1 MSDNAE
7 NENALI
13 NPDCPPWYQG
23 LVSQLKD
30 LWQQQRLPHAILLSL
45 PGESNE
51 LGFLWHLSMSL
62 LCSNDQNGH
71 PCGEC
76 SSCHLMLANTYPDFK
91 LVGLLFE
98 DGKKKLNKNIKI
110 EQIRELIHGVYLTR
124 SYDNLKI
131 AVIYPADKMSISGAN
146 SLLKTLE
153 EPAENALIIVATHK
167 PGKIPVTIRSRCQQW
182 TLRLPSSE
190 QASQWLV
197 EQGFES
203 DKIAQYL
210 ALADGDPK
218 LALRLH
224 EIEYVELVSNFKQ
237 QFSQYLKNQIDVVK
251 LSQFLIA
258 NDISLVRRL
267 VTMVV
272 KAYCYQYCGLQDSG
286 KTGSSLRKLSAQAMF
301 DLMTQI
307 ERQLIIE
314 ENNLDLQLQ
323 LEDVLISIKQI
334 IIQN

>member
-1 MSDNAE
+1 MSEDVE
-7 NENALI
+7 NGLI
-13 NPDCPPWYQG
+13 RPGCPPWYQG
-23 LVSQLKD
+23 LVSQLKG
-30 LWQQQRLPHAILLSL
+30 LQQQQRLPHAILLSL
-45 PGESNE
+45 PGECDES
-51 LGFLWHLSMSL
+51 GFLWHLSMSL
-62 LCSNDQNGH
+62 LCTDSHDSQ

-76 SSCHLMLANTYPDFK
+76 TSCHLMLANTYPDFK
-91 LVGLLFE
+91 LVALQYD

-110 EQIRELIHGVYLTR
+110 EQIRDLIHEVYLTR

-131 AVIYPADKMSISGAN
+131 AVIYPADKMSIAGAN

-167 PGKIPVTIRSRCQQW
+167 AGKIPVTIRSRCQQW

-197 EQGFES
+197 ERGFES

-210 ALADGDPK
+210 ELADGDPL

-251 LSQFLIA
+251 LSQFLTA

-267 VTMVV
+267 VIMVV
-272 KAYCYQYCGLQDSG
+272 KAYCYQYSGLQDSD
-286 KTGSSLRKLSAQAMF
+286 KTGSSPRKLSAQAMF

-307 ERQLIIE
+307 ERQLMIE
-314 ENNLDLQLQ
+314 DNNLDLQLQ